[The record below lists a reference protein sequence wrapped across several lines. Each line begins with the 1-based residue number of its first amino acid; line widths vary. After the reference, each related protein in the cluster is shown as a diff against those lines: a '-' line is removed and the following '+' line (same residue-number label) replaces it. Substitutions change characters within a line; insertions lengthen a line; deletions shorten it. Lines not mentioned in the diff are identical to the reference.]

1 MADLGAGRDARP
13 PRTIAPMAQRS
24 RAPARL
30 RLRALALTL
39 RWRLLA
45 IERRWAL
52 APAPVALGRSLG
64 ALGLV
69 ALPLWFVYDLL
80 LPAGPY
86 ELLMFALATT
96 LTIGLLRAPA
106 RWLNWFSMSVL
117 VLVAISMQAFAAA
130 SSGRADR
137 LSAAW
142 FLAIVVMVSAFVTP
156 RVAVLVAAL
165 CTAGLA
171 ASLVAQGMLDDG
183 AYASLV
189 ASGTLALL
197 VSLSVS
203 ALSSRQRR
211 GLRRMERRLARVRRT
226 VALRRE
232 EAYTD
237 PLTGLASRR
246 RFDLDLAAAL
256 VERRAGGRVVL
267 VMADLDG
274 LKTIN
279 DTLGHP
285 AGDEALVAVAAALRH
300 AVRGSDAVYR
310 IGGDEFA
317 ALLVSSEPSGVR
329 ARVGECVMAQTPS
342 LGALRASLGVAA
354 ARAGDT
360 PVELMA
366 RADRALYRVKR
377 SLPGTRP

>member
-1 MADLGAGRDARP
+1 
-13 PRTIAPMAQRS
+13 MAQRS
-24 RAPARL
+24 RVPARL

-69 ALPLWFVYDLL
+69 ALPVWFVYDLL
-80 LPAGPY
+80 LPSGPY
-86 ELLMFALATT
+86 ELLMFGLAAT
-96 LTIGLLRAPA
+96 LTMGLLRAPA
-106 RWLNWFSMSVL
+106 RWLNRFSMSVL
-117 VLVAISMQAFAAA
+117 VLVAISMQAVAAA

-142 FLAIVVMVSAFVTP
+142 FLAIVVIVSAFVTP
-156 RVAVLVAAL
+156 RVAVFVAAL
-165 CTAGLA
+165 CTGGLA
-171 ASLVAQGMLDDG
+171 ASLVAQGMLDGG

-189 ASGTLALL
+189 ASSTLAIL
-197 VSLSVS
+197 VAVSVS

-267 VMADLDG
+267 VLADLDG

-300 AVRGSDAVYR
+300 ALRGSDAVYR

-329 ARVGECVMAQTPS
+329 ARLGECVMAQTPGM
-342 LGALRASLGVAA
+342 GALRASLGVAA

-377 SLPGTRP
+377 SLPGTRL